1 MQILAVL
8 PSFLPVNDIRRSVS
22 ALLPEIRIETDFDAV
37 ETEALETVEVLVVT
51 AFTPVGKDVIGRL
64 KSVRFI
70 QVASTGYNNIDL
82 QSCRQRGIAVSNI
95 QGANSKSVAE
105 HVIMCAL
112 VLLRDLKR
120 QDMLIRNGDWPVIS
134 GSFDLAGKI
143 FGIVGMGRIGREVS
157 SCLVPFEVSTVY
169 YDIVPLDGQEERRL
183 GAVRVELGELLQNA
197 DIITLHL
204 PLNAG
209 TRGIIS
215 ADSLNHMKDGAI
227 IINSARAELIDY
239 DALIRYLKAGKI
251 RAALD
256 VYPQEPPD
264 FSSGLFREEE
274 TVFTPH
280 NAGVTM
286 EAQQRILAETISNV
300 LRYIQGKK
308 PLYGV
313 EQ

>member
-8 PSFLPVNDIRRSVS
+8 PSFLPVDDIRRSVS

-37 ETEALETVEVLVVT
+37 GTEALEKVEVLVVT
-51 AFTPVGKDVIGRL
+51 AFTPVGKDLIGRL

-120 QDMLIRNGDWPVIS
+120 QDMIIRNGDWPVIS

-143 FGIVGMGRIGREVS
+143 FGIVGMGRIGREVAS
-157 SCLVPFEVSTVY
+157 RLVPFEVSTIY
-169 YDIVPLDGQEERRL
+169 YDIVPLSVQEERKL

-215 ADSLNHMKDGAI
+215 ADSLDHMKDGAI
-227 IINSARAELIDY
+227 IINTARAELMDY
-239 DALIRYLKAGKI
+239 DALIRYLRAGKI
-251 RAALD
+251 KAALD
-256 VYPQEPPD
+256 VYPREPPD
-264 FSSGLFREEE
+264 FASGLFREEE

>member
-8 PSFLPVNDIRRSVS
+8 PSFLPVDDIRRRVS
-22 ALLPEIRIETDFDAV
+22 ALLPSIRIETDFSAVDA
-37 ETEALETVEVLVVT
+37 ETLEKVEVLVVT
-51 AFTPVGKDVIGRL
+51 AFTPVGKEIIGRL

-70 QVASTGYNNIDL
+70 QVASTGYDNVDL
-82 QSCRQRGIAVSNI
+82 SCCRQRGIAVSNI

-120 QDMLIRNGDWPVIS
+120 QDSMIRNGDWPVIS
-134 GSFDLAGKI
+134 GSFDLAGKVV
-143 FGIVGMGRIGREVS
+143 GIIGMGRIGREVALR
-157 SCLVPFEVSTVY
+157 LVPFEASTIY
-169 YDIVPLDGQEERRL
+169 SDIQPLDEQEERRL
-183 GAVRVELGELLQNA
+183 GAVRVELRELLQDA

-204 PLNAG
+204 PLTES

-215 ADSLNHMKDGAI
+215 ADSLELMKDGAI
-227 IINSARAELIDY
+227 IINAARAELMDY
-239 DALIRYLKAGKI
+239 DALLKYLRAGKI
-251 RAALD
+251 KAALD

-264 FSSGLFREEE
+264 FSSQLFREEE

-280 NAGVTM
+280 NAGVTV
-286 EAQQRILAETISNV
+286 EAQQRILAETVSNV
-300 LRYIQGKK
+300 IRFVQGKK

-313 EQ
+313 VP